1 MPKPVIVAV
10 ALIVGGFAIIAIEK
24 FAREGKF
31 EPVSALSLRKSF
43 TIGLMQCLADPGLAF
58 GRHHHGFARDGRKS
72 PHGRRFSFFLAVPT
86 MFGATAKQLW
96 DNRHE
101 LTAQAGPVGWTQI
114 AIGSVVSFVVALV
127 VIRLFLD
134 YVTKRGFIPFAVYR
148 IIAGGLALVWLMKI

>member
-1 MPKPVIVAV
+1 
-10 ALIVGGFAIIAIEK
+10 
-24 FAREGKF
+24 
-31 EPVSALSLRKSF
+31 
-43 TIGLMQCLADPGLAF
+43 
-58 GRHHHGFARDGRKS
+58 
-72 PHGRRFSFFLAVPT
+72 